1 MRKIKIRLENLKDTR
16 LEDIFENGQC
26 FRWMI
31 LEKDEETGRG
41 ISYLVIYNYRVY
53 VLKEIFDKE
62 KEDIIDLDICI
73 YLAESIKEIDKDKE
87 KAIIYNYLDI
97 AKDYSVIKKDILENT
112 KKTVGYKEVREAIE
126 YGKGIRILKQDKIET
141 IISFI
146 ISANNNIPRIKRS
159 VEYLCKNFG
168 EKIEIDD
175 EIFGINL
182 QEFKENMYTFPKL
195 EKLSTLT
202 EEDFKN
208 AGTGF
213 RAKRLVLTIEKLK
226 NGFLE
231 DLEGISDEELF
242 EKLVLL
248 DGVGPKVANCIMLF
262 AYNRLESFPID
273 VWVKRVMTEVFFKGI
288 EEEKIT
294 NDKIMNIVQNIKNK
308 GIMQQYLFYWR
319 RERGKK

>member
-1 MRKIKIRLENLKDTR
+1 MRKIKIRLEKLKDTR

-26 FRWMI
+26 FRWKN
-31 LEKDEETGRG
+31 LEKDEHTGKN
-41 ISYLVIYNYRVY
+41 ISYIGIYNDRAY
-53 VLKEIFDKE
+53 VLKELLDKG
-62 KEDIIDLDICI
+62 KKDVINLDICI
-73 YLAESIKEIDKDKE
+73 YLAETIKEVNEEKE

-159 VEYLCKNFG
+159 VEYLSKNFG

-182 QEFKENMYTFPKL
+182 QEFKENIYTFPKI
-195 EKLSTLT
+195 ETLSKLT

-213 RAKRLVLTIEKLK
+213 RAKRLVCTIEKLN

-231 DLEGISDEELF
+231 DLEGLSDEELF

-273 VWVKRVMTEVFFKGI
+273 VWVKRVMSEVFFKGI

-294 NDKIMNIVQNIKNK
+294 NDKIMNIVKNIKNR

-319 RERGKK
+319 RERGK

>member
-26 FRWMI
+26 FRWKN
-31 LEKDEETGRG
+31 LEKDKNTGKN
-41 ISYLVIYNYRVY
+41 ISYIGIYNDRAY
-53 VLKEIFDKE
+53 VIKELLDKE
-62 KEDIIDLDICI
+62 KKDMIDLDICI
-73 YLAESIKEIDKDKE
+73 YLAETIKEVNEEKE

-97 AKDYSVIKKDILENT
+97 AKDYSAIKKDILENT
-112 KKTVGYKEVREAIE
+112 KKTVVYKEVKEAIE

-146 ISANNNIPRIKRS
+146 ISANNNIPRIKKS
-159 VEYLCKNFG
+159 VEYISKNFG

-182 QEFKENMYTFPKL
+182 QEFKEKMYTFPKI
-195 EKLSTLT
+195 ETLSKLT

-213 RAKRLVLTIEKLK
+213 RAKRLVSTIEKLN

-231 DLEGISDEELF
+231 DLECLLDEELF

-273 VWVKRVMTEVFFKGI
+273 VWVKRVMSEVFFKGI

-294 NDKIMNIVQNIKNK
+294 NDKIMNIVKNIKNK

-319 RERGKK
+319 RERGK